1 MAVLIAME
9 RDMHGNMVFAHAVS
23 QMLAY
28 LLVQAEQVIQEDNM
42 LEALGII
49 ELYCKCLVE
58 KAAQLDKPQYLI
70 PALISGSSFL
80 VSDTTAYANLCLLCR
95 ECSEEIKEATAGIIF
110 AAKWCND
117 LPELQ
122 FARKILTDKFGD
134 DFAAEAREGTAFVDP
149 MVKVL
154 IFIFWTPVD
163 LELQR
168 RKATVA
174 LHARFVLPS
183 QLVWKLSGDTTNMEL
198 KKKVTKQIAAEN
210 DMSVDF
216 SHPI

>member
-1 MAVLIAME
+1 
-9 RDMHGNMVFAHAVS
+9 
-23 QMLAY
+23 MLAY

-58 KAAQLDKPQYLI
+58 KAAQLDKPQ
-70 PALISGSSFL
+70 
-80 VSDTTAYANLCLLCR
+80 

-149 MVKVL
+149 M
-154 IFIFWTPVD
+154 
-163 LELQR
+163 
-168 RKATVA
+168 
-174 LHARFVLPS
+174 
-183 QLVWKLSGDTTNMEL
+183 LVWKLSGDTTNMEL